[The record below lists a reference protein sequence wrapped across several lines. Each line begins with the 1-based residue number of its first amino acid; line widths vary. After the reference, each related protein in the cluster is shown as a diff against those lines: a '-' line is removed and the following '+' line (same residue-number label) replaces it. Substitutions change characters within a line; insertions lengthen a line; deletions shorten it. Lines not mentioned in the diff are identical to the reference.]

1 METQNVFD
9 KVMQRGIS
17 YNQYLNEFEFEINN
31 SDPNKF
37 NEHDLN
43 LFNFKKLNFQRTSR
57 IHKTFKPS
65 EKIISAMKSIDNPQ
79 FWMVITENWCGD
91 SAQSLPYIYE
101 ISKLNSNIE
110 MKIILRDKNLDI
122 MDNYLTDGKSRSIP
136 KMVVFNEFGEEL
148 FQWGPRPTEL
158 VNQIDIW
165 KSEGLSKDD
174 YIEMIHLWYA
184 KNKGKNLEAELIAL
198 VEV

>member
-1 METQNVFD
+1 METQNAFD

-174 YIEMIHLWYA
+174 YIETIHLWYA